1 MASFHSPI
9 HQAVNPT
16 MNINQLC
23 DRYGLKSRK
32 AIYDRLNALG
42 IQLAREGNKS
52 FATPDQV
59 EILDELNQHLT
70 NGGTLK
76 NFTPLA
82 IVETVTPSL
91 NTVTPPLNNDT
102 LTLALLDY
110 LANLSH
116 RSPLDNYR
124 DLEEAAQKKW
134 ILSSRQIEKL
144 LGVKP
149 HGQTFTRGNWTF
161 AKAGRIGSENGW
173 RVSTIP

>member
-1 MASFHSPI
+1 
-9 HQAVNPT
+9 
-16 MNINQLC
+16 MNIQELC

-42 IQLAREGNKS
+42 IQLAKDGNKS

-59 EILDELNQHLT
+59 EVLDELNQHLI

-91 NTVTPPLNNDT
+91 NTVTPSLNNDT
-102 LTLALLDY
+102 LTLAIIDY
-110 LANLSH
+110 LANLNQ

-124 DLEEAAQKKW
+124 DLEEAALKNW
-134 ILSSRQIEKL
+134 VLSSAHVEKL

-149 HGQTFTRGNWTF
+149 KGESFTRGNWKVV
-161 AKAGRIGSENGW
+161 KAGKLGNQTGW
-173 RVSTIP
+173 RVEKQ